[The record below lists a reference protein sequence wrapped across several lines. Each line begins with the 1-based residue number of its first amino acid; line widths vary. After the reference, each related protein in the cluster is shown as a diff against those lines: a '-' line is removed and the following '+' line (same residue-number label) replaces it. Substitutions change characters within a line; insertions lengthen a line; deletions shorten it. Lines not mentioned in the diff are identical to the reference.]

1 MIVIENAD
9 LIQGDATVA
18 AEVDFQIYGL
28 DNNALA
34 NLADGQLANSIG
46 TLYTANSTDVV
57 TAIILVNTGAAHNHV
72 NLYHKPT
79 GGTSRRL
86 IPKDLQLESGYALYF
101 EGGKCHVLTAAG
113 GLVETIDTGLFLD
126 DTAGGTDALTTK
138 AITSNAFRDHYVA
151 TSGAAA
157 HGIGTM
163 AAETAT
169 NYVAKALYDA
179 YTVLMATSNDTPEA
193 ITIAAQQVVG
203 RITGGA
209 IKGLSVA
216 ELQALLFSLALTE
229 NVEIQL
235 TAAPSADGKYSGIT
249 EAGTAG
255 YGTTV
260 FGDLVYFQTNDS
272 KWELASADNA
282 AAGCNFKLGIM
293 LSAVAENAACKVLLF
308 GKVNAATAFPT
319 LTIGA
324 PVFMS
329 TTAGD
334 VQVAAPTG
342 TTDIVRIMGYGN
354 TADELFF
361 CPENDWLKL
370 V

>member
-1 MIVIENAD
+1 MAD
-9 LIQGDATVA
+9 ASKILLTEGDAPATPA
-18 AEVDFQIYGL
+18 AGIAAAYTKTDHV
-28 DNNALA
+28 
-34 NLADGQLANSIG
+34 
-46 TLYTANSTDVV
+46 LYTKGSDGVEH
-57 TAIILVNTGAAHNHV
+57 AA
-72 NLYHKPT
+72 
-79 GGTSRRL
+79 
-86 IPKDLQLESGYALYF
+86 SGI
-101 EGGKCHVLTAAG
+101 AA
-113 GLVETIDTGLFLD
+113 TLF
-126 DTAGGTDALTTK
+126 
-138 AITSNAFRDHYVA
+138 
-151 TSGAAA
+151 
-157 HGIGTM
+157 
-163 AAETAT
+163 
-169 NYVAKALYDA
+169 DA
-179 YTVLMATSNDTPEA
+179 YSILMATADNTPEA

-229 NVEIQL
+229 NVEMQL

-342 TTDIVRIMGYGN
+342 TTDIVRVVGYGN
-354 TADELFF
+354 TADELYFF
-361 CPENDWLKL
+361 PDQTWIKL